1 MQINPYTDGGGK
13 LDVNLFDGIDRIRNR
28 NDGIDQQEALGEEM
42 EVDSDVNE
50 DDNRERQLDD
60 SFEDW
65 YRNVGYWVQQKEELT
80 QVPKAN
86 VFEVA
91 SEMDAV
97 LKNPKITDNDETD
110 R

>member
-1 MQINPYTDGGGK
+1 M
-13 LDVNLFDGIDRIRNR
+13 NLFDGIDRIRNR
-28 NDGIDQQEALGEEM
+28 NDGEDQQEVLGEKM

-60 SFEDW
+60 SFADW

-86 VFEVA
+86 VFEAA
-91 SEMDAV
+91 SEMD
-97 LKNPKITDNDETD
+97 TE
-110 R
+110 

>member
-1 MQINPYTDGGGK
+1 M
-13 LDVNLFDGIDRIRNR
+13 NLFDGIDRIRNR